1 MFAFDREFGWPDKE
15 KGNCTGKQS
24 DLGMTLEDQ
33 HTDLKS
39 LRTITGKTADWD
51 ALAKDC
57 VCFANGAGGR
67 LLVGI
72 EDGEMLPPAAQVVP
86 PELLDRLRKR
96 IGELTVNV
104 QALPSLQRAAN
115 GGEYIELTI
124 DRSPGVASTRDGRY
138 FLRVGDS
145 CQPVLGDDV
154 LRLANERPGRPWEA
168 MDSGMPRS
176 AADPGKLAHFAENI
190 RASDRVK
197 DSVKEKSAD
206 ELLTHY
212 GLAQSATL
220 TRLGVLL
227 LGTAADRRALGTAP
241 LVQAIKYD
249 EHGQKINKWVWDDCE
264 LSPIELVDAIWRE
277 VPDFRESYEV
287 AEGLYRRSVPAYD
300 EKVVRELLVNALV
313 HRPYTQQGDIY
324 LNLHPERL
332 EVVNPGRL
340 PLGVTPRNILH
351 ASRRRNEG
359 LARVFHDL
367 GLMEREGSGF
377 DLVYDRLLSQGRPAP
392 VPEEGADWVK
402 VTIQRRIAKPEVMRL
417 ITEADARFQLTQRE
431 RITLGVL
438 AQTEGM
444 TARELGAA
452 LETEGAEELAVWMG
466 RLIQSALVQTSGKTS
481 GMRYFVAPECL
492 RGAQLDRKTTL
503 GRIAPHRLLALI
515 LEDLARYPDSSSADI
530 NRRIGVEIS
539 AKTVKRALDDLVD
552 TGRVIHEGERR
563 WRRYRLSDR
572 ERKGHEAGEFS

>member
-1 MFAFDREFGWPDKE
+1 
-15 KGNCTGKQS
+15 
-24 DLGMTLEDQ
+24 MTFEDQ
-33 HTDLKS
+33 HTDRKS
-39 LRTITGKTADWD
+39 LRAVAGRAAGMDEI
-51 ALAKDC
+51 AKDC

-67 LLVGI
+67 LLIGF
-72 EDGEMLPPAAQVVP
+72 EDGQALPPEGQAVS

-104 QALPSLQRAAN
+104 QALPCLQRAAN
-115 GGEYIELTI
+115 GAEFIEIVI
-124 DRSPGVASTRDGRY
+124 DRSPGVASTSDGRY
-138 FLRVGDS
+138 FLRVGDT

-168 MDSGMPRS
+168 MDSRVRRD
-176 AADPGKLAHFAENI
+176 AADADKLARFVQGV
-190 RASDRVK
+190 RDSDRVK
-197 DSVKEKSAD
+197 DSVKEKSVD

-212 GLAQSATL
+212 GLAAGETL
-220 TRLGVLL
+220 THLGVLL
-227 LGTAADRRALGTAP
+227 LGTAVDRRALGTAP

-249 EHGQKINKWVWDDCE
+249 EKVQKINKWVWDDCA

-367 GLMEREGSGF
+367 KLMEREGSGF
-377 DLVYDRLLSQGRPAP
+377 DLMYDRLLSQGRPAP
-392 VPEEGADWVK
+392 VPEEGADSVK
-402 VTIQRRIAKPEVMRL
+402 VTIQRRIVRPAVMRL
-417 ITEADARFQLTQRE
+417 LADADERFQLTQRE
-431 RITLGVL
+431 RIALGAL

-444 TARELGAA
+444 TARELGAM
-452 LETEGAEELAVWMG
+452 LETDGADALVAWLG
-466 RLIQSALVQTSGKTS
+466 RLQAFSLVRTAGRTQGT
-481 GMRYFVAPECL
+481 RYFVNPEFL
-492 RGAQLDRKTTL
+492 HGTDLKVPTTL
-503 GRIAPHRLLALI
+503 LRIEPHRLNALVR
-515 LEDLARYPDSSSADI
+515 EDLHRYPRSKISEI
-530 NRRIGVEIS
+530 GIRIGAEVS
-539 AKTVKRALDDLVD
+539 RSQLKRALAEL
-552 TGRVIHEGERR
+552 TGLSVVVMEGAQKGA
-563 WRRYRLSDR
+563 RYRLAVD
-572 ERKGHEAGEFS
+572 K

>member
-1 MFAFDREFGWPDKE
+1 MF
-15 KGNCTGKQS
+15 
-24 DLGMTLEDQ
+24 LEDQ

-39 LRTITGKTADWD
+39 LRTVTGKSADWES
-51 ALAKDC
+51 LAKDC

-67 LLVGI
+67 LLIGI
-72 EDGEMLPPAAQVVP
+72 EDGQTLPPAGQVVP
-86 PELLDRLRKR
+86 PEVLDRLRKR
-96 IGELTVNV
+96 MGELTVNV
-104 QALPSLQRAAN
+104 QALPSVQRAVN
-115 GGEYIELTI
+115 GGEFIELVI
-124 DRSPGVASTRDGRY
+124 DRSPSVASTKDGRY
-138 FLRVGDS
+138 FLRVGDT

-168 MDSGMPRS
+168 MDSGVPRGAVDADKR
-176 AADPGKLAHFAENI
+176 AAFVQGIA
-190 RASDRVK
+190 ASDRVK
-197 DSVKEKSAD
+197 ESVKEKGAD
-206 ELLTHY
+206 ALLTHY
-212 GLAQSATL
+212 GLANGATL

-227 LGTAADRRALGTAP
+227 LGTTADRRALGTAP

-249 EHGQKINKWVWDDCE
+249 EQGQKINKWVWDDCE
-264 LSPIELVDAIWRE
+264 LSPVELVDAVWRE

-324 LNLHPERL
+324 LNLHPDRL

-340 PLGVTPRNILH
+340 PLGVTPRNMLH

-377 DLVYDRLLSQGRPAP
+377 DLIYDRLLSQGRPAP
-392 VPEEGADWVK
+392 VPEEGSDWVK

-417 ITEADARFQLTQRE
+417 LTEADARYQLTQRE

-444 TARELGAA
+444 TARELGAV
-452 LETEGAEELAVWMG
+452 LESDGGDDLSVWLGRLSTLA
-466 RLIQSALVQTSGKTS
+466 LIQSAGRTQGT
-481 GMRYFVAPECL
+481 RYFVAPAL
-492 RGAQLDRKTTL
+492 LWDAKLVLPTTL
-503 GRIAPHRLLALI
+503 LRIEPHRLLELI
-515 LEDLARYPDSSSADI
+515 REDLRRYPGSKIGEISS
-530 NRRIGVEIS
+530 RIGPEVNRS
-539 AKTVKRALDDLVD
+539 QLKRALTELVALS
-552 TGRVIHEGERR
+552 VVVMEGSRNGAH
-563 WRRYRLSDR
+563 YRLL
-572 ERKGHEAGEFS
+572 

>member
-1 MFAFDREFGWPDKE
+1 
-15 KGNCTGKQS
+15 
-24 DLGMTLEDQ
+24 MTLEDQ

-39 LRTITGKTADWD
+39 LRTVTGKSADWE
-51 ALAKDC
+51 ALSKDC

-67 LLVGI
+67 LLIGI
-72 EDGEMLPPAAQVVP
+72 EDGETLPPAGQVVP
-86 PELLDRLRKR
+86 PEVLDRLRKR
-96 IGELTVNV
+96 MGELTVNV
-104 QALPSLQRAAN
+104 QALPSVQRAAN
-115 GGEYIELTI
+115 GGEFIELVI
-124 DRSPGVASTRDGRY
+124 DRSPSVASTRDGRY

-168 MDSGMPRS
+168 MDSGVPRG
-176 AADPGKLAHFAENI
+176 AVDADKLADFVQGIA
-190 RASDRVK
+190 ASGRVK
-197 DSVKEKSAD
+197 DSVKEKGVDA
-206 ELLTHY
+206 LLTHY
-212 GLAQSATL
+212 GLANDSHRGSTL

-227 LGTAADRRALGTAP
+227 LGSTADRRALGTAP

-249 EHGQKINKWVWDDCE
+249 EHGQKINKWVWDDCA
-264 LSPIELVDAIWRE
+264 LSPVELVDAVWRE

-340 PLGVTPRNILH
+340 PLGVTPRNMLH

-377 DLVYDRLLSQGRPAP
+377 DLIYDRLLSQGRQAP
-392 VPEEGADWVK
+392 VREEGADWVK

-417 ITEADARFQLTQRE
+417 LTEADARFQLTQRE

-444 TARELGAA
+444 TARELGAV
-452 LETEGAEELAVWMG
+452 LEAEGGDELSVWLG
-466 RLIQSALVQTSGKTS
+466 RLQSLALVQTVGRTQ
-481 GMRYFVAPECL
+481 GTRYFIDPTLL
-492 RGAQLDRKTTL
+492 RGAKLSLPTTL
-503 GRIAPHRLLALI
+503 LRIEPHRLLELI
-515 LEDLARYPDSSSADI
+515 REDLRRYPGSKIGEISG
-530 NRRIGVEIS
+530 RIGPEVNRS
-539 AKTVKRALDDLVD
+539 QLKRALAELVGLAVVVM
-552 TGRVIHEGERR
+552 TGERNGA
-563 WRRYRLSDR
+563 RYQLAQP
-572 ERKGHEAGEFS
+572 E

>member
-1 MFAFDREFGWPDKE
+1 
-15 KGNCTGKQS
+15 
-24 DLGMTLEDQ
+24 MTLEDH
-33 HTDLKS
+33 HTDRKS
-39 LRTITGKTADWD
+39 LRTVTGKSADWD

-67 LLVGI
+67 LLIGI
-72 EDGEMLPPAAQVVP
+72 EDGEALPPAGQKVA

-104 QALPSLQRAAN
+104 QALPSLRRATN
-115 GGEYIELTI
+115 GGEFIELAI

-138 FLRVGDS
+138 FLRMSDT

-154 LRLANERPGRPWEA
+154 LRLANERPGRSWEA
-168 MDSGMPRS
+168 MDSGVARG
-176 AADPGKLAHFAENI
+176 AADAEKLARFVQGV

-197 DSVKEKSAD
+197 DSVKEKGAD
-206 ELLTHY
+206 ELMTHY
-212 GLAQSATL
+212 GLAQGETL

-227 LGTAADRRALGTAP
+227 LGGAADRRALGTAP

-249 EHGQKINKWVWDDCE
+249 EQGQKINKWVWDDRA

-340 PLGVTPRNILH
+340 PLGVTPRNMLH

-377 DLVYDRLLSQGRPAP
+377 DLIYDRLLSQGRPAP

-402 VTIQRRIAKPEVMRL
+402 VTIQRRIVKPEVMRL
-417 ITEADARFQLTQRE
+417 VTEADDRFQLTQRE
-431 RITLGVL
+431 RITLGAL

-444 TARELGAA
+444 TARELGAM
-452 LETEGAEELAVWMG
+452 LETDGAEELAPWLG
-466 RLIQSALVQTSGKTS
+466 RLPTLGLVQSAGRTKGT
-481 GMRYFVAPECL
+481 RYFVDPNLL
-492 RGAQLDRKTTL
+492 RNANISIPTTL
-503 GRIAPHRLLALI
+503 RRIEPHRLRELVR
-515 LEDLARYPDSSSADI
+515 EDLRRYPLSKIGEIGA
-530 NRRIGVEIS
+530 RIGPEVNRPQL
-539 AKTVKRALDDLVD
+539 KRTLAELVSLA
-552 TGRVIHEGERR
+552 VVVMEGKRNGA
-563 WRRYRLSDR
+563 RYRLA
-572 ERKGHEAGEFS
+572 AGE

>member
-1 MFAFDREFGWPDKE
+1 
-15 KGNCTGKQS
+15 
-24 DLGMTLEDQ
+24 MTLEDQ
-33 HTDLKS
+33 HTDRKS
-39 LRTITGKTADWD
+39 LRTITGRTADWE

-67 LLVGI
+67 LLIGI
-72 EDGEMLPPAAQVVP
+72 EDGEALPPAGQVAS

-115 GGEYIELTI
+115 GGEFIELVI
-124 DRSPGVASTRDGRY
+124 ERSPGVASTRDGRY
-138 FLRVGDS
+138 FLRVGDT

-168 MDSGMPRS
+168 MDSGVPRGAS
-176 AADPGKLAHFAENI
+176 DADKLARFVRAI

-197 DSVKEKSAD
+197 DSVKEKGDD
-206 ELLTHY
+206 ELLAHY
-212 GLAQSATL
+212 GLAQGDTL

-227 LGTAADRRALGTAP
+227 LGTTADRRALGTAP

-249 EHGQKINKWVWDDCE
+249 EQGRKINKWLWDDCA
-264 LSPIELVDAIWRE
+264 LSPVELVDAIWRE

-340 PLGVTPRNILH
+340 PLGVTPRNMLH

-377 DLVYDRLLSQGRPAP
+377 DLIYDRLLSQGRPAP

-402 VTIQRRIAKPEVMRL
+402 VTIQRRIVKPEVMRL
-417 ITEADARFQLTQRE
+417 LTEADERFQLTQRE
-431 RITLGVL
+431 RITLGAL

-444 TARELGAA
+444 TARELGAV
-452 LETEGAEELAVWMG
+452 LETDGADELAVWLG
-466 RLIQSALVQTSGKTS
+466 RLAQNDLIHTSGKTS
-481 GMRYFVAPECL
+481 GMRYFVAPNWL
-492 RGAQLDRKTTL
+492 RGAQLDHKTTL
-503 GRIAPHRLLALI
+503 SRITPHRLLALI
-515 LEDLARYPDSSSADI
+515 LEDLARYPDSSSTDI
-530 NRRIGVEIS
+530 NRRIGAEIS

-552 TGRVIHEGERR
+552 GGRVIYVGERR

-572 ERKGHEAGEFS
+572 EHKGHEAGEFS

>member
-1 MFAFDREFGWPDKE
+1 
-15 KGNCTGKQS
+15 
-24 DLGMTLEDQ
+24 MTLEDH
-33 HTDLKS
+33 HTDRKS
-39 LRTITGKTADWD
+39 LRIVTGKSADWG

-67 LLVGI
+67 LLIGI
-72 EDGEMLPPAAQVVP
+72 EDGEAMPPAGQKVA
-86 PELLDRLRKR
+86 PELLDLLRKR

-104 QALPSLQRAAN
+104 QVLPNLQRAAN
-115 GGEYIELTI
+115 GGEFIELAI

-154 LRLANERPGRPWEA
+154 LRLANERPGRSWEA
-168 MDSGMPRS
+168 MGSDVPCD
-176 AADPGKLAHFAENI
+176 AADADKLARFIQGI

-197 DSVKEKSAD
+197 DSVKEKGAD
-206 ELLTHY
+206 EMLTHY
-212 GLAQSATL
+212 GLAQGETL

-227 LGTAADRRALGTAP
+227 LGSTTDRRALGTAP

-249 EHGQKINKWVWDDCE
+249 EQGQKINKWVWDDCA

-340 PLGVTPRNILH
+340 PLGVTPRNMLH

-377 DLVYDRLLSQGRPAP
+377 DLIYDRLLSQGRPAP

-402 VTIQRRIAKPEVMRL
+402 VTIQRRIVKPEVMRL
-417 ITEADARFQLTQRE
+417 VTEADERFQLTQRE
-431 RITLGVL
+431 RITLGAL

-444 TARELGAA
+444 TARELGAV
-452 LETEGAEELAVWMG
+452 LETDGAVELAPWLG
-466 RLIQSALVQTSGKTS
+466 RLPTLGLVQSAGRTKGT
-481 GMRYFVAPECL
+481 RYFVDPNLL
-492 RGAQLDRKTTL
+492 RDASVSIPTTL
-503 GRIAPHRLLALI
+503 RRIEPHRLLELVR
-515 LEDLARYPDSSSADI
+515 EDLRRYPRSKIGEIGA
-530 NRRIGVEIS
+530 RIGPEVNRS
-539 AKTVKRALDDLVD
+539 QLKRALAELV
-552 TGRVIHEGERR
+552 GLAVVVMEGERNGA
-563 WRRYRLSDR
+563 RYRLVV
-572 ERKGHEAGEFS
+572 EE